1 MKKIFS
7 KITVKWIAL
16 LSAAALLAGI
26 CTSCGQTS
34 DKDNQGRTV
43 ISVGAWPQ
51 QDGEAKTN
59 MEERKEM
66 FEEANPD
73 VVIQPDTWQF
83 ELKTFYAKAAGGQL
97 PTVYT
102 THFTE
107 VRQIID
113 SGYSADLTDVLH
125 NRGYDGKFNEQILEI
140 VSKDG
145 RIYAFPFS
153 AYVLGLGY
161 NTELFEQA
169 GLMEADGT
177 PMQPKDWDEVVEFA
191 VKIKEATG
199 KPGFV
204 FPTANNNGGWL
215 FTCLAWSFGTEF
227 MRQDENGKWQAT
239 FNSPEAAAALSY
251 IKDLKWKYDVLPQ
264 NTLIDGTEYY
274 KTFATGNA
282 GMLITAGDIP
292 RKLTQYDMQPEQV
305 GIMALPAGPQRHV
318 TLLGGSIFALA
329 PNATEAQIDAGIRWL
344 ETAYTSEATEE
355 FKVNKKN
362 ELDKSLADN
371 ELIGIKLMRPWS
383 QDSEAVKYEYD
394 LIDQYANANPNHVRL
409 YNEFVADLGDCELQA
424 EEPVCAQEL
433 YGVLD
438 SCIQEV
444 LVNPDADCVA
454 LLEKANSDFQVN
466 YLDSLDY

>member
-1 MKKIFS
+1 M
-7 KITVKWIAL
+7 
-16 LSAAALLAGI
+16 
-26 CTSCGQTS
+26 
-34 DKDNQGRTV
+34 
-43 ISVGAWPQ
+43 
-51 QDGEAKTN
+51 
-59 MEERKEM
+59 
-66 FEEANPD
+66 
-73 VVIQPDTWQF
+73 
-83 ELKTFYAKAAGGQL
+83 
-97 PTVYT
+97 
-102 THFTE
+102 
-107 VRQIID
+107 
-113 SGYSADLTDVLH
+113 TDVLH